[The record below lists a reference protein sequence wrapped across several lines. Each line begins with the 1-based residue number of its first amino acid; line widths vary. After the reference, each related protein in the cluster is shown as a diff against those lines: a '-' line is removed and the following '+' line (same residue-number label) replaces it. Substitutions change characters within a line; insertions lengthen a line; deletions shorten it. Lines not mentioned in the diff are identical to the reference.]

1 MWATPR
7 LIRNTSTPER
17 RGAGAKD
24 PLIKSRAAS
33 RELVQQRVARD
44 VSVTETG
51 PISEDLE
58 RCAWFYQLQVEP
70 TSFYGFGYPVA
81 PLRALP

>member
-1 MWATPR
+1 MAAR
-7 LIRNTSTPER
+7 MR
-17 RGAGAKD
+17 RQ
-24 PLIKSRAAS
+24 SAA
-33 RELVQQRVARD
+33 LVKQRVARD

-51 PISEDLE
+51 PIPEDLQ